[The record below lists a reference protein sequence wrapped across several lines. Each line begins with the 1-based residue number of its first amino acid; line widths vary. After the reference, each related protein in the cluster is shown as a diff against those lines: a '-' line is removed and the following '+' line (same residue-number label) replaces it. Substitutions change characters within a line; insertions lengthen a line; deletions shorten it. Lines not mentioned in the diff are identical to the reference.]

1 MREPTHAFRNR
12 LFVNPRGLS
21 ADFGQMRQVRYR
33 KPPSAAIRLTGDT
46 VTVAVQGGSD
56 SQAAH
61 GRLGLV
67 PLGVLWHSWEWA

>member
-33 KPPSAAIRLTGDT
+33 NHDLSAIRLTGDT
-46 VTVAVQGGSD
+46 VTVAVKVASI
-56 SQAAH
+56 A
-61 GRLGLV
+61 RLPTIG
-67 PLGVLWHSWEWA
+67 WR

>member
-12 LFVNPRGLS
+12 LFIKSRGLS

-46 VTVAVQGGSD
+46 VTVAVKV
-56 SQAAH
+56 APIA
-61 GRLGLV
+61 RLPTVGW
-67 PLGVLWHSWEWA
+67 G